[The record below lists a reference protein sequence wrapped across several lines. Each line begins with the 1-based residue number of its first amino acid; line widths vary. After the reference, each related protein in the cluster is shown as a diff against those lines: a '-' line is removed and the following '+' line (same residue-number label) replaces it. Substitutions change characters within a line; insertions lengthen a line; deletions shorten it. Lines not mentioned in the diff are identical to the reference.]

1 MTLSNLRAARLE
13 WTGSGMRFRGA
24 GTDPVTPA
32 VEIDGD
38 GETGPTPTLL
48 LLLSAAACSA
58 SDVVLILTKGRV
70 ALHRVTVDVQGTRR
84 AEEPRRYVAIRYRF
98 TIAGDGLDRAKAER
112 AVKLSVE
119 KYCSVMHTL
128 APDIDVAYDIAL
140 A

>member
-1 MTLSNLRAARLE
+1 MTASNLRTAHLE

-24 GTDPVTPA
+24 GTGPVTPA

-38 GETGPTPTLL
+38 GETGPSPTLL

-70 ALHRVTVDVQGTRR
+70 SLRRVAVDVQGTRR
-84 AEEPRRYVAIRYRF
+84 ETDPRRFVKIRYRF
-98 TIAGDGLDRAKAER
+98 TIAGDHLDRAKAER

-128 APDIDVAYDIAL
+128 APDLDVAYDIAL
-140 A
+140 E